1 MLELLRK
8 FRTRILLGLLLLGAV
23 LFLSLNLR
31 HLHGTS
37 LFERQTLKLTAPLQE
52 GVALAGSGVGA
63 LPAALFPRLRSSSEL
78 LAENLR
84 LRAELVRMEEYRLE
98 NQRLKRLLDFAEQ
111 QQVDGIAA
119 RIIGVDGSNW
129 FSTVTIDKGSNH
141 GVIEGMAVVND
152 QGVVGRIVRCSARS
166 SRVLLITDASS
177 AVASLVERSRTR
189 GVGRGTGAG
198 LTLDY
203 VALPEDVA
211 SGDQV
216 VTSGVGGVFPG
227 GLLVGSVTEV
237 VRGGFGMFLTIEV
250 QPAVD
255 FARLEEV
262 LVVREMPPAPPVEG
276 PPAPPAASSVRP

>member
-1 MLELLRK
+1 MLEFLRK
-8 FRTRILLGLLLLGAV
+8 FRTRVLLGLLLLGAV

-31 HLHGTS
+31 HSHGTS
-37 LFERQTLKLTAPLQE
+37 LLERQTLKFTAPLQE

-84 LRAELVRMEEYRLE
+84 MRAELARMEEYRLE

-111 QQVDGIAA
+111 QQVKGIAA
-119 RIIGVDGSNW
+119 RIIGADASNW

-141 GVIEGMAVVND
+141 GVAEGMAVVND
-152 QGVVGRIVRCSARS
+152 QGVVGRIVRISARS
-166 SRVLLITDASS
+166 SRVLLVTDASS
-177 AVASLVERSRTR
+177 AIASLVERSRTR
-189 GVGRGTGAG
+189 GVSRGTGAG

-211 SGDQV
+211 RGDQI
-216 VTSGVGGVFPG
+216 VTSGVGGIFPG

-237 VRGGFGMFLTIEV
+237 QRGGFGMFLTIEV

-255 FARLEEV
+255 FARIEEV
-262 LVVREMPPAPPVEG
+262 LVVREMPPEPPAEG
-276 PPAPPAASSVRP
+276 PPAPPTPAERP